1 MKIWEI
7 FTFFKVLYT
16 YNILKWV
23 FGNLIFKFC
32 LENFLHQYE
41 SIGPFWN
48 TILKISQFRAK
59 RKTAKQ
65 IKSTLPF
72 W

>member
-1 MKIWEI
+1 MKIQEI

-23 FGNLIFKFC
+23 FGNQIFKFC

-41 SIGPFWN
+41 S
-48 TILKISQFRAK
+48 
-59 RKTAKQ
+59 
-65 IKSTLPF
+65 
-72 W
+72 

>member
-1 MKIWEI
+1 MKIQEI

-41 SIGPFWN
+41 SIGPFGN
-48 TILKISQFRAK
+48 TVLKISQFWTK
-59 RKTAKQ
+59 RKMARQ

-72 W
+72 